1 VAAFFCAARLQ
12 LPQYRHFSGDNPCQ
26 IARETRFLRRCAKA
40 IERFAL
46 QTPSVAPRLPGSNP
60 SLVRRATLV
69 LSVYLAVMLM
79 VVLYHFLHSRQRGWS
94 ATISAI
100 SGSRAGSGLRACRPT
115 GPTFPACPQK

>member
-1 VAAFFCAARLQ
+1 

-26 IARETRFLRRCAKA
+26 IARETRFLRRCVKA

-79 VVLYHFLHSRQRGWS
+79 VVLYHFLR
-94 ATISAI
+94 
-100 SGSRAGSGLRACRPT
+100 SRAEGLVGYDFRYFWVAGRV
-115 GPTFPACPQK
+115 